1 MRILL
6 NLFFLLIPG
15 FTVIAQTEL
24 PGVHLPAYQEGQYVH
39 TAPDINQLK
48 NNPDIHPKLKATIL
62 KGYDLFNNTQQ
73 LRGKYIFNDL
83 NCGACHMG
91 AGAKNWSSPVWA
103 AATTLPDYRGK
114 NDRINTLED
123 RIGGCFMY
131 SMNGIQPTADSPEMV
146 ALAAYHRWLATGA
159 PVYEYNIGGR
169 GFNHLG
175 KQPPTDLDYQKGQK
189 VFVQE
194 CAICHGNDG
203 AGQQVDG
210 EIVFPPLWGDNS
222 YNWGAGIVRIFT
234 AASYIQNNMPF
245 GKPGSLSA
253 EDAWQVAN
261 FINSHERPQDPRY
274 TGDVKET
281 REMYLNFHKFS
292 NYGLEINDQL
302 MGNHNNTGERPK
314 TTESKTK

>member
-1 MRILL
+1 MPIFITLIIL
-6 NLFFLLIPG
+6 FLTSYKVLAETD
-15 FTVIAQTEL
+15 F
-24 PGVHLPAYQEGQYVH
+24 PGVNLPSYETGQYVH
-39 TAPDINQLK
+39 TAPDIHQLK

-62 KGYDLFNNTQQ
+62 KGYDLFLNTQQ
-73 LRGKYIFNDL
+73 LRGKYIFNDM

-114 NDRINTLED
+114 NDRVNTLED
-123 RIGGCFMY
+123 RIAGCFSY
-131 SMNGIQPTADSPEMV
+131 SMNGIPPAYDSPEMV
-146 ALAAYHRWLATGA
+146 VLVTYHQWLATGA

-169 GFNHLG
+169 GFDHLG
-175 KQPPTDLDYQKGQK
+175 KQPPVDLDYQQGQN
-189 VFVQE
+189 VYQRE

-210 EIVFPPLWGDNS
+210 VIVFPPLWGDNS

-234 AASYIQNNMPF
+234 AASYIHNNMPY
-245 GKPGSLSA
+245 GKPGSLTA

-281 REMYLNFHKFS
+281 REKYLNFHQFS
-292 NYGLEINDQL
+292 HYGLEINGRL
-302 MGNHNNTGERPK
+302 LGNHNNTGGKPK
-314 TTESKTK
+314 Q